1 MLEYSD
7 RKNKTKVVAA
17 YSTLK
22 PETSSDSASGKSKGT
37 LFVSAKAAIKNINKL
52 GQKGITKKTLV
63 WKLTIFVKFNDPML
77 INTTINI
84 TPMTTSYEINW
95 AADLKDPK
103 KAYLEFEDHPEIIIP

>member
-1 MLEYSD
+1 MKKKTTIQTLNDIKNQPGIKKKKNGNHPFKKNIVIKQHIIKMLEYSD

-63 WKLTIFVKFNDPML
+63 
-77 INTTINI
+77 
-84 TPMTTSYEINW
+84 
-95 AADLKDPK
+95 
-103 KAYLEFEDHPEIIIP
+103 